1 MKNMCRLQINKQKFK
16 SVYVSQNVVLLTS
29 SEFSITPRAV
39 IVYWARYMGSE
50 VDLWSDVLNIYSS
63 LWGHHI
69 ADPH

>member
-39 IVYWARYMGSE
+39 IVY
-50 VDLWSDVLNIYSS
+50 
-63 LWGHHI
+63 
-69 ADPH
+69 